1 VKPKIRNP
9 KSEIRNPKSEIKR
22 MNFKTDS
29 LKAFFERIKSLTF
42 WNRLFSWNAIKGL
55 SYEAYDEFSRLSET
69 VGELETEVK
78 QKEIRISD
86 QGNEIKILT
95 AKVTDLQT
103 GTIKLEGRISALDT
117 ELKRI
122 ATEKNNLAN
131 TVARH
136 EQSEKTR
143 LDDYNRNISNINA
156 IRAGLEGERLKLH
169 EEKLKEK
176 EDAFARMKQT
186 WQNHETDVKERI
198 RKICLSKG
206 VEYVEKVPFRGN
218 PDNTIMIADEYVI
231 FDAKSPA
238 SDDLVNFPKYIR
250 LQTDQVKKYIK
261 QDNVKSDLFLVVPS
275 NTLEVLNQFY
285 YNMAEYNV
293 YVITID
299 SLDPIISFLK
309 KIEEYSFVNQ
319 LSPEERDNICRIIG
333 RFTHTAKRKIQI
345 DSFFTNQFID
355 IISKSSDNL
364 PKDISMK
371 VEEYEKAEKL
381 NPPQEKRSK
390 QISLD
395 ELLDDAE
402 KIALKAEN
410 SIGLGEDDSKIE

>member
-1 VKPKIRNP
+1 MILN
-9 KSEIRNPKSEIKR
+9 
-22 MNFKTDS
+22 TDN
-29 LKAFFERIKSLTF
+29 LKAFFEKIKSLTF
-42 WNRLFSWNAIKGL
+42 WKRIFSWNTIKVL
-55 SYEAYDEFSRLSET
+55 SYEAYDEFRKLSDT
-69 VGELETEVK
+69 IGELEIHIKEKEV
-78 QKEIRISD
+78 RISD

-95 AKVTDLQT
+95 AKVSDLQT
-103 GTIKLEGRISALDT
+103 GSLKLEGRISALEN

-122 ATEKNNLAN
+122 TTEKNDLAN

-143 LDDYNRNISNINA
+143 LDDYNKNISNINT
-156 IRAGLEGERLKLH
+156 IKAGLEGERQKLH
-169 EEKLKEK
+169 DEKLREK
-176 EDAFARMKQT
+176 EESFARMKQT
-186 WQNHETDVKERI
+186 WQNHENDVKERI
-198 RKICLSKG
+198 KKICLSKE

-238 SDDLVNFPKYIR
+238 GDDLENFPKYIK
-250 LQTDQVKKYIK
+250 LQTEQVKKYIK
-261 QDNVKSDLFLVVPS
+261 QDNVRSDLFLVVPA
-275 NTLEVLNQFY
+275 NTLEILSQY
-285 YNMAEYNV
+285 YFNMAEYNV

-345 DSFFTNQFID
+345 DSFFSLQFLD
-355 IISKSSDNL
+355 IISKSGFNL
-364 PKDISMK
+364 PQDISRK

-390 QISLD
+390 QIAID
-395 ELLDDAE
+395 ELLGDAE
-402 KIALKAEN
+402 KLALKAGN
-410 SIGLGEDDSKIE
+410 SLESGEDEESRK

>member
-1 VKPKIRNP
+1 MNP
-9 KSEIRNPKSEIKR
+9 R
-22 MNFKTDS
+22 TDS
-29 LKAFFERIKSLTF
+29 LRAFFEKIKSLTF
-42 WNRLFSWNAIKGL
+42 WNRLFSWNSVKGL
-55 SYEAYDEFSRLSET
+55 SYEAYDEFGKLSET
-69 VGELETEVK
+69 IAELETQVK
-78 QKEIRISD
+78 QRDLRISD
-86 QGNEIKILT
+86 MGNESKILI
-95 AKVTDLQT
+95 AKVSDLQT
-103 GTIKLEGRISALDT
+103 GTIKLEGRITALET

-122 ATEKNNLAN
+122 TTEKNDLAN
-131 TVARH
+131 KVARH
-136 EQSEKTR
+136 EQSEKTH
-143 LDDYNRNISNINA
+143 LDEYNKNISNINA
-156 IRAGLEGERLKLH
+156 IKAGLEGERQKLH

-198 RKICLSKG
+198 KKICLTKE

-218 PDNTIMIADEYVI
+218 PDNSIIIADEYVI

-250 LQTDQVKKYIK
+250 IQTDQVKKYIK

-285 YNMAEYNV
+285 FNMAEYNV

-355 IISKSSDNL
+355 IISKSSENL
-364 PKDISMK
+364 PKDISKK

-390 QISLD
+390 QIPLD

-402 KIALKAEN
+402 KIALKADN
-410 SIGLGEDDSKIE
+410 SIELGGDEANNQ